1 MSAENEIKDLVEAAI
16 ANLRDILGVNTI
28 IGEKIETKDGVTII
42 PISRVVCGYVA
53 GGGEYGKT
61 DAKPFS
67 GGSGAGVTVNPVGFL
82 VITGTDV
89 RILSVENSDVVDK
102 AIESLPAIANSI
114 QSSIEKFKEK
124 RADKKII
131 TNDIPIS

>member
-16 ANLRDILGVNTI
+16 ANLRDVLGVNTI

-53 GGGEYGKT
+53 GGGEYGKAE
-61 DAKPFS
+61 AKPFA

-82 VITGTDV
+82 VITGTNV
-89 RILSVENSDVVDK
+89 RILSVENSDIIDK
-102 AIESLPAIANSI
+102 AIESLPSVVNSI
-114 QSSIEKFKEK
+114 QNSIVQFK
-124 RADKKII
+124 DKKAEKKEMAD
-131 TNDIPIS
+131 NIPLS

>member
-61 DAKPFS
+61 DAKPFA

>member
-1 MSAENEIKDLVEAAI
+1 MSGENEIKDLVEVAI
-16 ANLRDILGVNTI
+16 ANLHDVLGVNTI

-61 DAKPFS
+61 EAKPFA

-89 RILSVENSDVVDK
+89 RMLSVENSDVIDK
-102 AIESLPAIANSI
+102 ALESLPSIANSI
-114 QSSIEKFKEK
+114 QNSIAKFKEK
-124 RADKKII
+124 RAEKKDII
-131 TNDIPIS
+131 EDIPLS